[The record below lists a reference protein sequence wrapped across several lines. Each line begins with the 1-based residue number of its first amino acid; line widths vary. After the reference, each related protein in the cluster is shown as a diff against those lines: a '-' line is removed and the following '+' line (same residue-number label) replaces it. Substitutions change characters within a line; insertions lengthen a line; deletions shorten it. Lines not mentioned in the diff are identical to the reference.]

1 MEILVK
7 TMMSSKYLTFVK
19 CKIQNFNIEEA
30 SVSEMGGR
38 GYNLSDCPLHWTH
51 LAIMM
56 IFRTTMMILLGVMIT
71 FGRFSYSHLLALN
84 LFLFHSY
91 LSCCSL

>member
-30 SVSEMGGR
+30 SVSEMGGKG
-38 GYNLSDCPLHWTH
+38 GYNLSVHWTN

-84 LFLFHSY
+84 LFLFHSH

>member
-1 MEILVK
+1 MLKVMWPRWGE
-7 TMMSSKYLTFVK
+7 
-19 CKIQNFNIEEA
+19 
-30 SVSEMGGR
+30 GGVYM
-38 GYNLSDCPLHWTH
+38 YNLSVHWTH

-71 FGRFSYSHLLALN
+71 FGRFSYSHFLALN